1 LCGFIVKFR
10 NSTAGC
16 GAIKYVRVCRDFD
29 EMRAYLQE
37 SVQQRLKDEKSKE
50 KSHNKKNTVKERR
63 E

>member
-1 LCGFIVKFR
+1 MLFFLCGFIVKFR

-16 GAIKYVRVCRDFD
+16 AAIKYVRVCRDFD

-50 KSHNKKNTVKERR
+50 KSHNKK
-63 E
+63 